1 MQAQFRLPLTLAVA
15 ALSAACGSQQLPVP
29 SAPST
34 TGPITPAEPAPR
46 MITPAAESTEATPA
60 AETSAA
66 AAVEL
71 PTQCVAPES
80 GRCLPPAGFVQA
92 LCNRTAPEVA
102 LSMFRKGTPWARAYL
117 RLDRQ
122 LWLSGKKL
130 ARPVLA
136 LEGEEL
142 LVLKDR
148 TGGSGMIIGGGSYDV
163 LRWDGTCVSVS
174 ADEVS
179 LSAPRVPT
187 VATINWKYLPD
198 ATQESLLAN
207 SVIQSKY
214 RARVQKCRADAEAC
228 EQADQDLSQLIA
240 THVRAG
246 GPVAEPTFS
255 GW

>member
-1 MQAQFRLPLTLAVA
+1 MI
-15 ALSAACGSQQLPVP
+15 
-29 SAPST
+29 APA
-34 TGPITPAEPAPR
+34 IA
-46 MITPAAESTEATPA
+46 STEAT
-60 AETSAA
+60 SALA
-66 AAVEL
+66 PAAVEL
-71 PTQCVAPES
+71 PTACVAPES
-80 GRCLPPAGFVQA
+80 GSCLPPAGFVQA

-102 LSMFRKGTPWARAYL
+102 LSMFRKGTPWTRAYL

-136 LEGEEL
+136 LQGEEM

-148 TGGSGMIIGGGSYDV
+148 TAGSGMIIGGGSYDV

-179 LSAPRVPT
+179 LSAPRVRA

-214 RARVQKCRADAEAC
+214 RARMQKCRADALAC

-240 THVRAG
+240 THVREG
-246 GPVAEPTFS
+246 GPVAEPTFF

>member
-1 MQAQFRLPLTLAVA
+1 
-15 ALSAACGSQQLPVP
+15 
-29 SAPST
+29 
-34 TGPITPAEPAPR
+34 

-60 AETSAA
+60 SETPAV

-71 PTQCVAPES
+71 PTQCAAPES
-80 GRCLPPAGFVQA
+80 GSCLPPAGFVQA

-136 LEGEEL
+136 LQGEEL

-163 LRWDGTCVSVS
+163 LRWDGSCVSVS

-179 LSAPRVPT
+179 LSAPRVPA

-198 ATQESLLAN
+198 ATQESLLTN

-240 THVRAG
+240 THVRTG
-246 GPVAEPTFS
+246 GSVAEPTFS